1 MLFTLK
7 YQDIGRMRNM
17 KQYMTRLMKRRIK
30 THMKRETEKHPETL
44 SAPNNNPCARQC
56 DTLSSC
62 SRENPYRK
70 ITLQNAPW
78 SLPRSKAGLHRSRR
92 RNGGKYNLKAS
103 PQAPMV
109 KLKILVTANARRSM
123 SFPQGHQSNAD
134 YMADMIKHAHTPLRF
149 EVILESLLD
158 LLDSHVG
165 LRRRHWTERS
175 WQDNFHLKMLKRWKS
190 VAVLI
195 DEIRRTYILGSCLC
209 PCLPRCSQSS
219 RWQCNSWVAVPR
231 SLLVFQQKACSALM
245 NV

>member
-1 MLFTLK
+1 MLLGLC
-7 YQDIGRMRNM
+7 QDR
-17 KQYMTRLMKRRIK
+17 KQVCIVQEE
-30 THMKRETEKHPETL
+30 ETGEIQPESVT
-44 SAPNNNPCARQC
+44 P
-56 DTLSSC
+56 
-62 SRENPYRK
+62 
-70 ITLQNAPW
+70 
-78 SLPRSKAGLHRSRR
+78 G
-92 RNGGKYNLKAS
+92 
-103 PQAPMV
+103 PMV

-209 PCLPRCSQSS
+209 HVFHDVLNLRDGNAIPE
-219 RWQCNSWVAVPR
+219 WQFHAV
-231 SLLVFQQKACSALM
+231 F
-245 NV
+245 